1 MFARSAYDVQKLYD
15 SVGTIKRLS
24 DRIIGIGPF
33 NLIGLDGILAWLPF
47 PIVGTLYSLGASAFI
62 LLSGFRARISAVA
75 WVQAAVVLAIDL
87 GISGLEEL
95 GQLILPLF
103 PVGAV
108 ADTLFQGH
116 LYAAH
121 IVQKEI
127 EKTLYLEESAREA
140 HASGRHRD
148 NLATMKATKGKKRQ
162 VYLLP

>member
-1 MFARSAYDVQKLYD
+1 MFVRSAYDVQKVYD

-24 DRIIGIGPF
+24 DRIIGIGPI
-33 NLIGLDGILAWLPF
+33 NLIGLDGILAWVPG
-47 PIVGTLYSLGASAFI
+47 VGTVYSIGASLFIMANGIRVRMSPVTFVQTSII
-62 LLSGFRARISAVA
+62 LLIDSGV
-75 WVQAAVVLAIDL
+75 
-87 GISGLEEL
+87 SGLESF
-95 GQLILPLF
+95 IPFLP
-103 PVGAV
+103 AIT
-108 ADTLFQGH
+108 DTLFQGH

-148 NLATMKATKGKKRQ
+148 NLATMKATKGKKRL